1 LDAQI
6 RDGLLAEIAEIDR
19 RYRLVDQARRPG
31 PRRDMASQAHG
42 YREFVRVAAS
52 TRKAIAELHGADLAA
67 ARAEALGHIRP
78 YPRRQRSWSRK
89 LGASRVDHRSAVK
102 TAVSCRQ

>member
-31 PRRDMASQAHG
+31 PRRDIASQAHG

-52 TRKAIAELHGADLAA
+52 TRKAIAELHRADLAA

-78 YPRRQRSWSRK
+78 YRDGSDRGPANLARRGLTIDQR
-89 LGASRVDHRSAVK
+89 
-102 TAVSCRQ
+102 